1 MKEPGYWAGD
11 GPPSGPGIT
20 EPPVAPWGVLAM
32 LQLKLLA
39 RSGRRF
45 TSEDVT
51 GAVGQ
56 PPSSGAVGAILNS
69 ASQQGWIARVGYTK
83 AARANQHSAMISE
96 WQGNPALVPPDDV
109 VTGRYRMPR
118 GSGQQL
124 GFWDIDSDVGDDES
138 P

>member
-1 MKEPGYWAGD
+1 MQ
-11 GPPSGPGIT
+11 
-20 EPPVAPWGVLAM
+20 
-32 LQLKLLA
+32 QLRLLA

-56 PPSSGAVGAILNS
+56 PLSSGAVGALLNT
-69 ASQQGWIARVGYTK
+69 AQQQGWLVRAGYTK
-83 AARANQHSAMISE
+83 AVRPNQHGAMISE

-109 VTGRYRMPR
+109 LTGRYRMPR

-124 GFWDIDSDVGDDES
+124 GMWDDSDMEVTGD
-138 P
+138 